1 MSNNFSGLPDI
12 TPFLKPLFWL
22 FVVFAGLGLWKL
34 VEIAIWVFKNVSVS
48 VGS

>member
-12 TPFLKPLFWL
+12 TPLLRPLFWAGI
-22 FVVFAGLGLWKL
+22 VFAGLGLWKL
-34 VEIAIWVFKNVSVS
+34 VEIAIWVFKNVSVT

>member
-12 TPFLKPLFWL
+12 TLLLKPLFWG
-22 FVVFAGLGLWKL
+22 FVVFGILVLWEL
-34 VEIAIWVFKNVSVS
+34 VEVAIWVFKNVSIT